1 MGAGCLTVTVQTN
14 TAGSLLSRINGA
26 QDVRALPREALP
38 RLCDEVRQCLI
49 DTVSKTAGHL
59 ASGLG
64 VVELTVALHYVFDTP
79 EDILVWD
86 VGHQAY
92 PHKILTGH
100 RDEFPT
106 IRQPDGIH
114 AFIWRNETPY
124 DLISTG
130 HASTSI
136 GSALGL
142 AAAQRFKPKH
152 QRRKVI
158 AIIGDGA
165 ISGGCAF
172 EALNHAGSFKDLDL
186 TVILN
191 DNEWSISEN
200 VGSIAQGLSHIISNP
215 HYVKLIEG
223 GKRIL
228 KGLPAVRDLALRAQ
242 EHVKGMLMPGTL
254 FEEFGFNYMGPVDGH
269 DIYRLVN
276 LLQNIKEMNGLNFL
290 HIVTTKG
297 KGYAPAEKDP
307 TCYHGVPTFDPHTG
321 IQASCNKED
330 LSYSSAFGR
339 WLCDKAATDSK
350 LVGITPAMRVGSGM
364 SEFASKYPDQF
375 FDVAIAE
382 QHAMVFASGLAAGG
396 MRPVVNI
403 YSSFMQRAYDGLI
416 HDCAIQD
423 LPIILALD
431 RGGIVGSDGPTHN
444 GSFDIAYTR
453 TVPNLVIMAPSSR
466 RELYYMLNTAYAY
479 KHPTVVRYPRANGE
493 SFSTQAK
500 ADYQAAHNGQ
510 SMLDLNEIIPIG
522 QVECLRLATFHQALL
537 EAESQST
544 TWVTEANALLESAQ
558 KGGEP
563 QNGCSSQKGGE
574 SQNGSGEKVALGE
587 KAGGA
592 CNGLVSGQTLVS
604 NYAHVSNNTS
614 AVYGI
619 AQSQDI
625 VSGRQQPSGI
635 VDAPHYAD
643 ELGIEPTNLPWQCHN
658 IQNTVPLIKPA
669 LSLKQLLG
677 LDGKSSSL
685 YRAQPTEDAKGE
697 SVNRDTIKSDAF
709 KVEAKIKEALE
720 GRRIALLG
728 FGPMAHMVE
737 PLAEAYDFSVF
748 NMRFIKPLNEQL
760 IAYLAV
766 HYDLLVTLEEG
777 AVLGGIGEHV
787 AALVAKLPRQNK
799 AQVLTLGL
807 PDQFIMEAPRDMLLK
822 KQGLDNMGIM
832 QSILR
837 SCGVKLES

>member
-1 MGAGCLTVTVQTN
+1 MTVQNN
-14 TAGSLLSRINGA
+14 TAESLLSKINGA
-26 QDVRALPREALP
+26 QDIRSLPREALP
-38 RLCDEVRQCLI
+38 RLCGEVRDCLI

-79 EDILVWD
+79 NDILVWD

-106 IRQPDGIH
+106 IRQPGGLH

-142 AAAQRFKPKH
+142 AVAQRFKPAA

-186 TVILN
+186 TIILN

-228 KGLPAVRDLALRAQ
+228 KSLPTVRDLALRAQ

-269 DIYRLVN
+269 DINRLVN

-307 TCYHGVPTFDPHTG
+307 TCYHGVPTFNPVTG
-321 IQASCNKED
+321 IQAGDHCED
-330 LSYSSAFGR
+330 KSYSNAFGR
-339 WLCDKAATDSK
+339 WMCDRAQIDRK

-364 SEFASKYPDQF
+364 SEFAQKFPHQF

-382 QHAMVFASGLAAGG
+382 QHAMVFASGLAADG

-416 HDCAIQD
+416 HDLAIQD
-423 LPIILALD
+423 LPVILTLD
-431 RGGIVGSDGPTHN
+431 RGGVVGPDGPTHN

-453 TVPNLVIMAPSSR
+453 TVPNLVIMTPSSR
-466 RELYYMLNTAYAY
+466 RELYYMLNTAYQFA
-479 KHPTVVRYPRANGE
+479 HPVVIRYPRASGE
-493 SFSTQAK
+493 SFSEEALSQYK
-500 ADYQAAHNGQ
+500 EAHDGQ
-510 SMLDLNEIIPIG
+510 KMLSLDECIEIG
-522 QVECLRLATFHQALL
+522 QVECLHLAAFHQARLAQDAKLRAEKLASLQSQQSKTEVTAKVIGDRTNAHPLCGLYADPILPVAPSL
-537 EAESQST
+537 EA
-544 TWVTEANALLESAQ
+544 
-558 KGGEP
+558 
-563 QNGCSSQKGGE
+563 
-574 SQNGSGEKVALGE
+574 
-587 KAGGA
+587 
-592 CNGLVSGQTLVS
+592 
-604 NYAHVSNNTS
+604 
-614 AVYGI
+614 
-619 AQSQDI
+619 
-625 VSGRQQPSGI
+625 
-635 VDAPHYAD
+635 
-643 ELGIEPTNLPWQCHN
+643 
-658 IQNTVPLIKPA
+658 
-669 LSLKQLLG
+669 LLG
-677 LDGKSSSL
+677 LNVTAASLWSCPQPQKVTTDAQVQDALQGK
-685 YRAQPTEDAKGE
+685 
-697 SVNRDTIKSDAF
+697 
-709 KVEAKIKEALE
+709 KVAVLA
-720 GRRIALLG
+720 
-728 FGPMAHMVE
+728 FGPMAHQMQ
-737 PLAEAYDFSVF
+737 PIAEAYDFTLI
-748 NMRFIKPLNEQL
+748 NMRFIKPLNEEL
-760 IAYLAV
+760 ISYLAGI
-766 HYDLLVTLEEG
+766 YDLIVTYEEG
-777 AVLGGIGEHV
+777 SVLGGIGEHI
-787 AALVAKLPRQNK
+787 AALVSRLPQSK
-799 AQVLTLGL
+799 SQVLTLGL
-807 PDQFIMEAPRDMLLK
+807 PDHFMMEGPRDLLL
-822 KQGLDNMGIM
+822 QENGLDNFGVLHSIM
-832 QSILR
+832 QSFHLA
-837 SCGVKLES
+837 S

>member
-1 MGAGCLTVTVQTN
+1 MTVQNN
-14 TAGSLLSRINGA
+14 TAESLLSKINGA
-26 QDVRALPREALP
+26 QDIRVLPREALP
-38 RLCDEVRQCLI
+38 RLCGEVRDCLI

-79 EDILVWD
+79 NDILVWD

-106 IRQPDGIH
+106 IRQPGGLH

-142 AAAQRFKPKH
+142 AVAQRFKPAA

-186 TVILN
+186 TIILN

-228 KGLPAVRDLALRAQ
+228 KSLPTVRDLALRAQ

-269 DIYRLVN
+269 DINRLVN

-307 TCYHGVPTFDPHTG
+307 TCYHGVPTFNPVTG
-321 IQASCNKED
+321 IQAGAHCED
-330 LSYSSAFGR
+330 KSYSNAFGR
-339 WLCDKAATDSK
+339 WMCDRAQIDRK

-364 SEFASKYPDQF
+364 SEFAQKFPHQF

-382 QHAMVFASGLAAGG
+382 QHAMVFASGLAADG

-416 HDCAIQD
+416 HDLAIQD
-423 LPIILALD
+423 LPVILTLD
-431 RGGIVGSDGPTHN
+431 RGGVVGPDGPTHN

-466 RELYYMLNTAYAY
+466 RELYYMLNTAYKFA
-479 KHPTVVRYPRANGE
+479 HPVVIRYPRASGE
-493 SFSTQAK
+493 SFSEGALNQ
-500 ADYQAAHNGQ
+500 YREAHNGQ
-510 SMLDLNEIIPIG
+510 KMLNLDECIEIG
-522 QVECLRLATFHQALL
+522 QVECLHLAAFHQARLAQDEQQSKTRVTAQKSQVEVMSLDKTEELEQPKAIDNRTNPHPLCGLYADPILPEAPSLEHLL
-537 EAESQST
+537 GFKVSSASL
-544 TWVTEANALLESAQ
+544 WSAQ
-558 KGGEP
+558 KP
-563 QNGCSSQKGGE
+563 QALHADAQILAIL
-574 SQNGSGEKVALGE
+574 QNKKVAL
-587 KAGGA
+587 
-592 CNGLVSGQTLVS
+592 LV
-604 NYAHVSNNTS
+604 
-614 AVYGI
+614 
-619 AQSQDI
+619 
-625 VSGRQQPSGI
+625 
-635 VDAPHYAD
+635 
-643 ELGIEPTNLPWQCHN
+643 
-658 IQNTVPLIKPA
+658 
-669 LSLKQLLG
+669 
-677 LDGKSSSL
+677 
-685 YRAQPTEDAKGE
+685 
-697 SVNRDTIKSDAF
+697 
-709 KVEAKIKEALE
+709 
-720 GRRIALLG
+720 
-728 FGPMAHMVE
+728 FGPMAHQLQ
-737 PLAEAYDFSVF
+737 PLSEAYDFTLI
-748 NMRFIKPLNEQL
+748 NMRFIKPLNEKL
-760 IAYLAV
+760 ISYLAGV
-766 HYDLLVTLEEG
+766 YDLIVTYEEG
-777 AVLGGIGEHV
+777 SVLGGIGEHI
-787 AALVAKLPRQNK
+787 AALASRLPQPK

-807 PDQFIMEAPRDMLLK
+807 PDHFMMEGPRDLILHEN
-822 KQGLDNMGIM
+822 GLDNLGVLHSIM
-832 QSILR
+832 QTCQI
-837 SCGVKLES
+837 

>member
-1 MGAGCLTVTVQTN
+1 MTVQTN

-26 QDVRALPREALP
+26 QDIRALPREALP

-106 IRQPDGIH
+106 IRQPDGLH

-142 AAAQRFKPKH
+142 AAAQRFKPKN

-172 EALNHAGSFKDLDL
+172 EALNHAGSLKDLDL

-269 DIYRLVN
+269 DINRLVN

-321 IQASCNKED
+321 IKSSSNSED
-330 LSYSSAFGR
+330 LSYSGAFGR
-339 WLCDKAATDSK
+339 WLCDKAETDNK

-364 SEFASKYPDQF
+364 SEFASKYPNQF

-416 HDCAIQD
+416 HDFAIQD
-423 LPIILALD
+423 LPVILALD
-431 RGGIVGSDGPTHN
+431 RGGIVGPDGPTHN

-466 RELYYMLNTAYAY
+466 RELYYMLNTAYVY

-493 SFSTQAK
+493 SFSSEARS
-500 ADYQAAHNGQ
+500 AYQAAHNGQ
-510 SMLDLNEIIPIG
+510 NMLDLNEIIPIG
-522 QVECLRLATFHQALL
+522 QVECLRLASFHKAML
-537 EAESQST
+537 ETESQSEA
-544 TWVTEANALLESAQ
+544 WIAQANALLEND
-558 KGGEP
+558 
-563 QNGCSSQKGGE
+563 QNSSKALNRSE
-574 SQNGSGEKVALGE
+574 ERVALDRATGVALDGSD
-587 KAGGA
+587 KTLTSDAAQGA
-592 CNGLVSGQTLVS
+592 NSTPAVNGLTYSPSTVSIRPQL
-604 NYAHVSNNTS
+604 
-614 AVYGI
+614 
-619 AQSQDI
+619 QD
-625 VSGRQQPSGI
+625 VVG
-635 VDAPHYAD
+635 APHYID
-643 ELGIEPTNLPWQCHN
+643 ELGIEPIHLTWQCHN
-658 IQNTVPLIKPA
+658 VQNAVPLIKPVR
-669 LSLKQLLG
+669 SLKQLLG
-677 LDGKSSSL
+677 IDVKSPSL
-685 YRAQPTEDAKGE
+685 YRAQSTDAVEADAK
-697 SVNRDTIKSDAF
+697 IQ
-709 KVEAKIKEALE
+709 EALE

-728 FGPMAHMVE
+728 FGPMAHVVE

-766 HYDLLVTLEEG
+766 HYDLLITLEEG

-787 AALVAKLPRQNK
+787 AALVAKLPKQNK

-822 KQGLDNMGIM
+822 KQGLDNMGVM

-837 SCGVKLES
+837 SCGVKQES